1 MVIKYK
7 IKGGGTMKTWNNPEV
22 WSLDA
27 QSTEAGI
34 RGVSSDG
41 VWLEHLNDQGVG
53 DAIVIGTSG
62 QTPSKGWQKVPNG
75 TKL

>member
-1 MVIKYK
+1 
-7 IKGGGTMKTWNNPEV
+7 MKTWNNPEL

-34 RGVSSDG
+34 NGIYTDG
-41 VWLEHLNDQGVG
+41 VWLEHFDNPNGPG

-62 QTPSKGWQKVPNG
+62 NKANPGHWKPVPPG

>member
-1 MVIKYK
+1 
-7 IKGGGTMKTWNNPEV
+7 MKTWNNPKL

-27 QSTEAGI
+27 QATESGI
-34 RGVSSDG
+34 NGTYSDG
-41 VWLEHLNDQGVG
+41 TWLEHINEQGTG

-62 QTPSKGWQKVPNG
+62 SPADPKHWKPVPPG

>member
-1 MVIKYK
+1 
-7 IKGGGTMKTWNNPEV
+7 MKTWNNPEL

-34 RGVSSDG
+34 NGTYSDG
-41 VWLEHLNDQGVG
+41 VWLEHMTNGQG

-62 QTPSKGWQKVPNG
+62 DKADPGSWKPVPQG
-75 TKL
+75 TKLH